1 VTTAETAASLEGLN
15 PAQEAAVTHG
25 AGPLL
30 ILAGAGTGKTAVL
43 TRRIAYLIATKRAR
57 PEEILALTFTEKA
70 AAEMEARVD
79 LLTPYGT
86 VEAWIG
92 TFHAFGDSLIRE
104 HAFALGLHPDVR
116 VLTRAE
122 QAVFVQERLFQFPLQ
137 YYRPLSDPGR
147 YVDALL
153 GLISRAKD
161 EDVSVEAYRAYA
173 AALGEEARAGDAAAA
188 HPDDAALAEEAARQV
203 ELAEAYATYE
213 RLRAEAGLLD
223 FGDQVALALRLLR
236 EHPAIL
242 KEIRARFRYIL
253 VDEFQDTNTAQWEL
267 VRLLAEPHR
276 NITVVGDD
284 DQAIYRFRGAAL
296 TNILHFTT
304 VYPDASRLVLTD
316 CYRCPQGI
324 LDAAYRLIRHND
336 PHRLEVQ
343 EHVDKRLLAVRGP
356 GPASG
361 PAPQHLTFERHEEEA
376 DGVARLIADRISSGR
391 YRHRDIAILVR
402 TNREAD
408 PYLRALNLQG
418 IPWHFSGARRL
429 FARPEVRLC
438 MAFLRTL
445 ADPEDAVSLTH
456 LLGSAP
462 YGLPPLDLARL
473 AAAARHSHRP
483 LLALCRQAAGLEPP
497 DPAAPPPDIS
507 PDGMKVLEKA
517 CLDLEGYARLAQDH
531 RTGEVLYR
539 FLTDSGW
546 LNRLAAAR
554 DARSEEELRN
564 LAELFK
570 QASRFEAVARE
581 DRVAEFV
588 RYQDRLIEAGE
599 EPAAAEVDPDL
610 DAVRVLTVHKAKGL
624 EFPCV
629 ILVDLVAD
637 RFPSRARRD
646 PIALPPALLKAAGP
660 PGDVHRQE
668 ERRLFYV
675 GMTRAQE
682 DLCFTH
688 ARDHGGARPRK
699 VSPFVLEA
707 LDVPRPAAAPT
718 LPSPLEVIARAG
730 TVAEPA
736 LPPPEPIPADAPL
749 TLSHYTIDDYLTCP
763 LKFKYVHILQV
774 PIREHHAVIY
784 GKALHEAVQAYLKR
798 RQRGEAMAADEV
810 RAVFERAWVSRGFL
824 SREHE
829 EQRLAAGR
837 EALRRFVAHEEA
849 SPFRPARIEQ
859 PFAFHRGATQVRG
872 RFDRVDARPEGA
884 VIIDYKSSDIRAQKD
899 ADRRVTES
907 LQLALYAL
915 AHREAT
921 GSLPGRLEMHFLET
935 GLTGTAVPGPE
946 TLARAEEAIQR
957 VAAGLR
963 ARDYTATPGYQQCG
977 ACAYREICP
986 SSVWGGGR

>member
-1 VTTAETAASLEGLN
+1 MTAPETLAVLEGLN
-15 PAQEAAVTHG
+15 PAQVSAVTHG
-25 AGPLL
+25 EGPLL
-30 ILAGAGTGKTAVL
+30 ILAGAGTGETAVL

-86 VEAWIG
+86 VETWIG
-92 TFHAFGDSLIRE
+92 TFHAFGDRLIRE

-122 QAVFVQERLFQFPLQ
+122 QAVFVQERLFRFPLK
-137 YYRPLSDPGR
+137 YYRPLGDPGR

-173 AALGEEARAGDAAAA
+173 AALSEEAAAR
-188 HPDDAALAEEAARQV
+188 PDDQAAAEEAARQG

-213 RLRAEAGLLD
+213 RLRGEAGLLD
-223 FGDQVALALRLLR
+223 FGDQVSLALRLLQN
-236 EHPAIL
+236 HPAIR
-242 KEIRARFRYIL
+242 KEVQARFRYIL

-267 VRLLAEPHR
+267 VRLLAEPHK
-276 NITVVGDD
+276 NLTVVGDD

-296 TNILHFTT
+296 TNILHFTS

-343 EHVDKRLLAVRGP
+343 EGVDKRLVAVRGP
-356 GPASG
+356 GPA
-361 PAPQHLTFERHEEEA
+361 PQHRAFERHEEEA
-376 DGVARLIADRISSGR
+376 DGVARLVAERVSSGR
-391 YRHRDIAILVR
+391 SRYRDIAILVR
-402 TNREAD
+402 TNRQAD

-445 ADPEDAVSLTH
+445 ADPEDAVSLSH
-456 LLGSAP
+456 LLGSAL
-462 YGLPPLDLARL
+462 YGLPPLDLAGL
-473 AAAARHSHRP
+473 GAAARHSHRP
-483 LLALCRQAAGLEPP
+483 LLTVCRQAAGLEPP
-497 DPAAPPPDIS
+497 DPAAPPPEVS
-507 PDGMKVLEKA
+507 PEGMKVLEKA

-554 DARSEEELRN
+554 DARSEEDLRN

-581 DRVAEFV
+581 DRVVEFV

-599 EPAAAEVDPDL
+599 EPAAAEADPDL
-610 DAVRVLTVHKAKGL
+610 DVVRVLTVHKAKGL

-629 ILVDLVAD
+629 IMVDLITD

-646 PIALPPALLKAAGP
+646 PIALPAALLKDPGP
-660 PGDVHRQE
+660 PGDAHRQE

-682 DLCFTH
+682 DLLFTS
-688 ARDHGGARPRK
+688 ARDHGTARPRK

-810 RAVFERAWVSRGFL
+810 LAVFERAWVSRGFL

-837 EALRRFVAHEEA
+837 EALRRFVEREEA
-849 SPFRPARIEQ
+849 SPFRPARVEH
-859 PFAFHRGATQVRG
+859 PFAFHRGATRVSG
-872 RFDRVDARPEGA
+872 RFDRVDERPEGA

-899 ADRRVTES
+899 ADRRTAES

-935 GLTGTAVPGPE
+935 GLTGTAVPGAE
-946 TLARAEEAIQR
+946 TIAQAEDAIQR

-986 SSVWGGGR
+986 SSVWGGGG